1 MVTDPYA
8 IVLYPFVTE
17 KSMGHMEK
25 NNALEFVVKRNANK
39 TIIKKA
45 VEQMFAVKVK
55 TVNTRI
61 TKRGKHA
68 TVVFMPEYKAE
79 DIGMRI
85 GVF

>member
-1 MVTDPYA
+1 MLKDPYA

-25 NNALEFVVKRNANK
+25 NNALEFVVRRNAK
-39 TIIKKA
+39 KGQIKKA

-79 DIGMRI
+79 DLGMRI

>member
-39 TIIKKA
+39 VLIKKA

-79 DIGMRI
+79 DIGMRV

>member
-1 MVTDPYA
+1 MVTDPYE

-17 KSMGHMEK
+17 KSMSHMEK

-39 TIIKKA
+39 ALIKKA

-61 TKRGKHA
+61 TKKGKHA

-79 DIGMRI
+79 DLGMRI

>member
-17 KSMGHMEK
+17 KSMSHMED
-25 NNALEFVVKRNANK
+25 NNALEFVVRRNANK
-39 TIIKKA
+39 AQIKKA
-45 VEQMFAVKVK
+45 VEQMFSVKVK

-61 TKRGKHA
+61 TKKGKHA

>member
-1 MVTDPYA
+1 MAIDPYA

-17 KSMGHMEK
+17 KSMSHMEK
-25 NNALEFVVKRNANK
+25 NNALEFVVRRNANK
-39 TIIKKA
+39 ALIKKA
-45 VEQMFAVKVK
+45 VEQMFSVKVK
-55 TVNTRI
+55 SVNTRI

-79 DIGMRI
+79 DLGMRI

>member
-1 MVTDPYA
+1 MTMDPYS

-17 KSMGHMEK
+17 KSMSHMEK
-25 NNALEFVVKRNANK
+25 NNALEFVVKRTANK
-39 TIIKKA
+39 ALIKKA
-45 VEQMFAVKVK
+45 VEKMFVVKVK
-55 TVNTRI
+55 SINTRI
-61 TKRGKHA
+61 TNKGKHA

>member
-1 MVTDPYA
+1 MITDPYA

-25 NNALEFVVKRNANK
+25 NNALEFVVKRTANK
-39 TIIKKA
+39 DIIKKA
-45 VEQMFAVKVK
+45 IEQMFAVKVK

>member
-1 MVTDPYA
+1 MVTDPYE

-17 KSMGHMEK
+17 KSMSHMEK
-25 NNALEFVVKRNANK
+25 NNALEFVVKRSANK
-39 TIIKKA
+39 TLIKKA

-61 TKRGKHA
+61 TKKGKHA
-68 TVVFMPEYKAE
+68 TIVFMPEYKAE
-79 DIGMRI
+79 DLGMRI

>member
-1 MVTDPYA
+1 MTLDPHT
-8 IVLYPFVTE
+8 IVLFPYVTE
-17 KSMGHMEK
+17 KTMGHMEK
-25 NNALEFVVKRNANK
+25 NNALEFIVKRTAKK
-39 TIIKKA
+39 TQIKNA
-45 VEQMFAVKVK
+45 VEKMFDVKVK

-61 TKRGKHA
+61 SKIGKHA

>member
-1 MVTDPYA
+1 MVMDPYS

-17 KSMGHMEK
+17 KSMGHMEN
-25 NNALEFVVKRNANK
+25 NNALEFVVKRTANK
-39 TIIKKA
+39 ALIKRA
-45 VEQMFAVKVK
+45 VEKMFSVKVK
-55 TVNTRI
+55 SVNTRI
-61 TKRGKHA
+61 TQNGKHA